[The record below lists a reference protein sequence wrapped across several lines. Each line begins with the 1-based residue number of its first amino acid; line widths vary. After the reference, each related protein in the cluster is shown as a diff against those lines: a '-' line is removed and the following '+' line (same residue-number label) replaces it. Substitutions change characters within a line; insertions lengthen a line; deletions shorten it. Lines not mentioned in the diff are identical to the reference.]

1 MADRKSLTQEELKAK
16 LSYSP
21 DTGIFTRI
29 NGLSVRGATGSL
41 SDYGYVRIQIGARC
55 YFAHHLAWLYMT
67 GHFPDQI
74 DHING
79 VRDDNRFTN
88 LRLASARENSR
99 NKKLKRN
106 VCGTKGVSK
115 HYRKFRASIKVDFKS
130 IYLGLYST
138 VDEAAHAYN
147 KAAIKYFGDF
157 ACLNPIG
164 QDK

>member
-1 MADRKSLTQEELKAK
+1 M
-16 LSYSP
+16 
-21 DTGIFTRI
+21 
-29 NGLSVRGATGSL
+29 
-41 SDYGYVRIQIGARC
+41 
-55 YFAHHLAWLYMT
+55 
-67 GHFPDQI
+67 
-74 DHING
+74 
-79 VRDDNRFTN
+79 
-88 LRLASARENSR
+88 
-99 NKKLKRN
+99 KRN